1 MCIYIYVI
9 YIYYYISMYV
19 WFPCTSF
26 VQERKLYVDLPKDIY
41 GVAIAVSVGDLP
53 LILGFDSATK
63 ARTRTQTKERQ
74 TETSFFEKTKLES
87 LSNGVD
93 RHVFPT

>member
-1 MCIYIYVI
+1 
-9 YIYYYISMYV
+9 MYV
-19 WFPCTSF
+19 WFPCTFF

-53 LILGFDSATK
+53 LILGLDSATK

-74 TETSFFEKTKLES
+74 TETNSFFEKTKFES
-87 LSNGVD
+87 LSTSHIISNGVD